1 MLAAF
6 LRLAA
11 FAFHFVLY
19 ETLCNFTWRVYL
31 MIDTR
36 PLRREIPDASDWA
49 GYKND
54 FDVRYAHKLMFGKSV
69 EEISNLFGQGRSIE
83 RGSELLFAPRTV
95 FQYYVFAF
103 AAYVLSDAA
112 AEDSDSASPFLL
124 LLINREK
131 RDPGSVREI
140 YERMKPIV
148 EQVASRQAFYDA
160 DPDIYGSFKDHEA
173 ELATLCGP
181 F

>member
-1 MLAAF
+1 
-6 LRLAA
+6 
-11 FAFHFVLY
+11 
-19 ETLCNFTWRVYL
+19 

-36 PLRREIPDASDWA
+36 PLRRKVPDASDWA
-49 GYKND
+49 GYKD
-54 FDVRYAHKLMFGKSV
+54 DLDVRYAHKLMFGKSV
-69 EEISNLFGQGRSIE
+69 DEVQDLFGQGRSIE
-83 RGSELLFAPRTV
+83 RASELLFTPRTV

-140 YERMKPIV
+140 YNRMEPIV
-148 EQVASRQAFYDA
+148 QHVASRQEFYDA
-160 DPDIYGSFKDHEA
+160 DPNIYGNFKDHQV
-173 ELATLCGP
+173 ELAKLCNEA
-181 F
+181 